1 MYIRRG
7 VPVLSIL
14 GVLLMPASAVAQAVG
29 VGPRM
34 SFVSVEPSDPA
45 AGDAAGRDR
54 YTGGTLR
61 LALSHKT
68 ALEIAAD
75 WRSTTNEDAT
85 LRVRDYPVQGSL
97 LVYPWRGALAPYVL
111 GGVGWYWQKLE
122 AMADGEVLAEQT
134 ERRFGYHGGFGGE
147 LQLGRRASLFLDYR
161 YRFIQ
166 FGEDAGPADA
176 GEGEQG
182 AGALGLPG
190 VGSLFDAFQMS
201 HEGSMWTGGVVIK
214 F

>member
-7 VPVLSIL
+7 VLSLSLL
-14 GVLLMPASAVAQAVG
+14 GALLMPASASAQAVS
-29 VGPRM
+29 VGPRL
-34 SFVSVEPSDPA
+34 SFVNADPS
-45 AGDAAGRDR
+45 AGDDAGRDR

-61 LALSHKT
+61 LSLSPKT
-68 ALEIAAD
+68 AIELAAD
-75 WRSTTNEDAT
+75 WRSTTSEDAT
-85 LRVRDYPVQGSL
+85 LRIRDYPVQGSL

-122 AMADGEVLAEQT
+122 ALADGEVLAEQT

-147 LQLGRRASLFLDYR
+147 LQLGRRASVFLDYR

-166 FGEDAGPADA
+166 FGEDAADG
-176 GEGEQG
+176 GENGEHA

-201 HEGSMWTGGVVIK
+201 HEGAMWTGGVVIK